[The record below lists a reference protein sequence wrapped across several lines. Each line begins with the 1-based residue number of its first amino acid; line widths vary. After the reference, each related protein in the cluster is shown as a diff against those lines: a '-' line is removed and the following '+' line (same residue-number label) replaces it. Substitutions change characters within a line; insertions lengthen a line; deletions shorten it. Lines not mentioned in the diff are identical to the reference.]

1 MKLKALSPEVSLL
14 LRVVDEGYEKK
25 AWHGPNL
32 RGSIRG
38 LDAARFDQLR

>member
-1 MKLKALSPEVSLL
+1 MMAGEIGLL
-14 LRVVDEGYEKK
+14 LQIVDEGYEKK

>member
-1 MKLKALSPEVSLL
+1 MMAGEIGLPLQI
-14 LRVVDEGYEKK
+14 VDEAYERK
-25 AWHGPNL
+25 AWHAPNL